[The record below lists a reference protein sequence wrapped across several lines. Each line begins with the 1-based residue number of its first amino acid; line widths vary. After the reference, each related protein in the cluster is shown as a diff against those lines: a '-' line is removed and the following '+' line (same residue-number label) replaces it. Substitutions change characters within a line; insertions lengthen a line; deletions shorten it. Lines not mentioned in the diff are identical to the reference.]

1 MKLNLN
7 ELSGEY
13 KMTIEQL
20 FLNKFPNGYFAENSA
35 SLGKN
40 YSFIRLGLIG
50 KTELCAN
57 KIRENDP
64 MHTLLS
70 IEQTGE
76 QFTVKLVAGGLSLN
90 PEKGSYLAMNTIKL
104 PFRKFTAKNEKDL
117 LNKMDKFFDKLRSF
131 VDENKAEI
139 YRVEQYPAGII

>member
-1 MKLNLN
+1 M
-7 ELSGEY
+7 

-20 FLNKFPNGYFAENSA
+20 YLNKFPNGYFSVYHA
-35 SLGKN
+35 SLGDN
-40 YSFIRLGLIG
+40 HDFIRLGLIG

-64 MHTLLS
+64 MHTVLS
-70 IEQTGE
+70 IQRNDE
-76 QFTVKLVAGGLSLN
+76 QFIVKMISGGLSLN
-90 PEKGSYLAMNTIKL
+90 PEKDSYYAMNTVKL

-117 LNKMDKFFDKLRSF
+117 LNKMTKFFDKLRCF
-131 VDENKAEI
+131 VDEKKTEI

>member
-1 MKLNLN
+1 M
-7 ELSGEY
+7 S
-13 KMTIEQL
+13 IQQL
-20 FLNKFPNGYFAENSA
+20 FLDKFPNGYFAESEGVLQDVNHH
-35 SLGKN
+35 G
-40 YSFIRLGLIG
+40 FIRLGLIG

-104 PFRKFTAKNEKDL
+104 PFRKFTAKSKKEL
-117 LNKMDKFFDKLRSF
+117 ENKMDNFFDKLLQLVESY
-131 VDENKAEI
+131 KTEI
-139 YRVEQYPAGII
+139 YRVEQYPVGTI